1 MSSVISV
8 KISDL
13 HEIACKLKILLLGLQ
28 SIKYDQL
35 QVVINISVHEELKIN
50 VFDHWFAYTVYRPQL
65 LIICIR
71 PIGQG

>member
-35 QVVINISVHEELKIN
+35 QVVINIS
-50 VFDHWFAYTVYRPQL
+50 A
-65 LIICIR
+65 
-71 PIGQG
+71 